1 MMITFTCSAYC
12 CDRTHFFALCVPLF
26 RKMRHFMSSTKKKT
40 QVQKE
45 DMKAFVVEVVKMFF
59 LAVIII
65 VPVRVF
71 LFQPFFVRGQSMEPN
86 FSDRQ
91 YLIVN
96 ELGYKRTAVHIFGK
110 NIVLVEPHKVFARGD
125 IVVFRA
131 PIREQQYYIKRIIG
145 LPGERVM
152 VADGIVRIF
161 NAEHPE
167 GFVLDEGG
175 YLPDGRKTGGEADVV
190 LTDDQYYVLG
200 DNRPA
205 SSDSRVFGPISKSAV
220 MGRAALRAWPLN
232 KIDTL

>member
-1 MMITFTCSAYC
+1 MIY
-12 CDRTHFFALCVPLF
+12 
-26 RKMRHFMSSTKKKT
+26 FMSSAKQKP

-59 LAVIII
+59 LALIII
-65 VPVRVF
+65 IPVRMF

-96 ELGYKRTAVHIFGK
+96 ELGYKRTIINVFGK
-110 NIVLVEPHKVFARGD
+110 NVVLVEPHKVFARGD
-125 IVVFRA
+125 VVVFRA
-131 PIREQQYYIKRIIG
+131 PIRDKQYYIKRIIG
-145 LPGERVM
+145 LPGERV
-152 VADGIVRIF
+152 VVSDGVVRVF

-167 GFVLDEGG
+167 GYLLDEST
-175 YLPDGRKTGGEADVV
+175 YLPDGRKTGGEADVT

-205 SSDSRVFGPISKSAV
+205 SSDSRVFGPIGKGAV
-220 MGRAALRAWPLN
+220 MGRAALRAWPPS
-232 KIDTL
+232 KIDAL